1 MNRKITVKESLI
13 VLGGI
18 NLIPELIVELERPYE
33 KTINFANSL
42 IFIGNFFLTGPEG
55 SSRFCLISTLFS
67 ITLSLVFLR

>member
-33 KTINFANSL
+33 KTINFANSH
-42 IFIGNFFLTGPEG
+42 FYT
-55 SSRFCLISTLFS
+55 
-67 ITLSLVFLR
+67 